1 MACGNNQ
8 QSVETT
14 SNGSGYV
21 ILVVLYILLAIIL
34 GSIWMY

>member
-8 QSVETT
+8 QPVETIN
-14 SNGSGYV
+14 NGNGYV

>member
-8 QSVETT
+8 QPVKTIN
-14 SNGSGYV
+14 NGSGYV